1 MPAFPKGRPAPA
13 FPALKSGT
21 GALPEGFDPITA
33 PSSWYAQWTSRCLNV
48 SPHDGTFLAKA
59 LFAELKEQSVV
70 STVTTETGSTVYE
83 LPSNTVQV
91 TAPSLDSLEDG
102 QHLLVCDNC
111 QTPMPGSATTVDEL
125 DGAPCTLIRCPG
137 HLHRSSKA
145 DNFYRRLYDS
155 TEMKRVVAREHT
167 SLLPA
172 KTRLDYETAF
182 KRGGADP
189 QAPNVLVATPTLEM
203 GIDIGDLSTVMLG
216 SLPRSVSSYLQR
228 VGRAGRLTGNSLVLA
243 YVRGRGEHLPKLFD
257 PLSVIQGD
265 VRPPATF
272 LNAEEILQR
281 QYIAHIVDRF
291 SRDPQQVAPK
301 DARSVLGD
309 SGDDSWFARL
319 MDTAATDAET
329 LLDGF
334 LAQFGEHLSTEAVDA
349 LRIWA
354 SAPPHGGTSGL
365 TQRLMSS
372 AHQWQLDFDEIT
384 SRLATVDADMDEY
397 ERRAASPA
405 ATDDDLRALRIAKGS
420 LKLLKKQRESH
431 TRDYWISALERYG
444 VLPNYTL
451 LDDAVT
457 LDVGV
462 TWIDPDSNDYMGE
475 QLSYQRGSRVALT
488 ELAPGATFYA
498 QGLAVTIDA
507 VDLGTGESNIHA
519 WQMCPQCGW
528 VRTGLT
534 AAAPEPVSSCP
545 RCHATGIADVSQHL
559 PVVEMTRVSAEVRRD
574 EAVINENRDD
584 RRREPFTVVTAADI
598 DPTQVGRS
606 WFRSGSL
613 FGAEYLRRLDI
624 RWINLGGRAS
634 KGKTRVIA
642 GQESTSGL
650 FRVCAS
656 CGQLDKEAGRNN
668 RYEHRTWC
676 RLRGASTEDVRD
688 VALAR
693 RLRTQGVLLHL
704 PPQMEYDTFAHPS
717 LAAAILLGLREV
729 IGGSPEHLDVATISD
744 ALWAPDRRALLIH
757 DTVPGGTGYLAE
769 FADHTKIFA
778 VLSAAR
784 RILRE
789 CSCRNEDR
797 LACHHCL
804 LPFAPPYEMD
814 QVSRLTALTLLD
826 DILDVGTHGT
836 PDLDA
841 WTAEVTEQAPPSAPL
856 SDESFL
862 ERDFYS
868 SFIERLKT
876 MGAAVVERPGTYA
889 PSATITLQGSK
900 ARKWS
905 LRPQVSLEF
914 VKPDYVLETADPDIP
929 RIAIFADG
937 RSYHAMP
944 ECNRVSDD
952 ADKRAALRDQDYMV
966 WSFGHED
973 LQRFKAGESVE
984 PAWFDQKAASLV
996 TSRFHVQPGLI
1007 RLQAKDPVSQLLE
1020 FMVNPD
1026 IDAWKHFSMRMPY
1039 LFVRTDNRTKSD
1051 SEDVAASALAI
1062 FDGAKPFEANGS
1074 DVCWSY
1080 SEGGI
1085 AVTAGVRTGS
1095 EALRIVL
1102 AVDDRDERL
1111 ESLDG
1116 KAWKEWLRLS
1126 NWIGL
1131 SDHARVT
1138 TRTALESAPVSELSE
1153 VSGTELPTEWQALI
1167 AEAVSDG
1174 ERDLIRALAEAG
1186 ALPPDLGYET
1196 PDGEVIDMAWASGRV
1211 AVVFGETETEPM
1223 DGWTVCRADVDEI
1236 VEALRLNGVV

>member
-1 MPAFPKGRPAPA
+1 
-13 FPALKSGT
+13 
-21 GALPEGFDPITA
+21 
-33 PSSWYAQWTSRCLNV
+33 
-48 SPHDGTFLAKA
+48 
-59 LFAELKEQSVV
+59 
-70 STVTTETGSTVYE
+70 
-83 LPSNTVQV
+83 
-91 TAPSLDSLEDG
+91 
-102 QHLLVCDNC
+102 
-111 QTPMPGSATTVDEL
+111 
-125 DGAPCTLIRCPG
+125 
-137 HLHRSSKA
+137 
-145 DNFYRRLYDS
+145 
-155 TEMKRVVAREHT
+155 
-167 SLLPA
+167 
-172 KTRLDYETAF
+172 
-182 KRGGADP
+182 
-189 QAPNVLVATPTLEM
+189 
-203 GIDIGDLSTVMLG
+203 
-216 SLPRSVSSYLQR
+216 
-228 VGRAGRLTGNSLVLA
+228 
-243 YVRGRGEHLPKLFD
+243 
-257 PLSVIQGD
+257 
-265 VRPPATF
+265 
-272 LNAEEILQR
+272 
-281 QYIAHIVDRF
+281 
-291 SRDPQQVAPK
+291 
-301 DARSVLGD
+301 
-309 SGDDSWFARL
+309 
-319 MDTAATDAET
+319 
-329 LLDGF
+329 
-334 LAQFGEHLSTEAVDA
+334 
-349 LRIWA
+349 
-354 SAPPHGGTSGL
+354 
-365 TQRLMSS
+365 
-372 AHQWQLDFDEIT
+372 
-384 SRLATVDADMDEY
+384 
-397 ERRAASPA
+397 
-405 ATDDDLRALRIAKGS
+405 
-420 LKLLKKQRESH
+420 
-431 TRDYWISALERYG
+431 
-444 VLPNYTL
+444 
-451 LDDAVT
+451 
-457 LDVGV
+457 
-462 TWIDPDSNDYMGE
+462 
-475 QLSYQRGSRVALT
+475 
-488 ELAPGATFYA
+488 
-498 QGLAVTIDA
+498 
-507 VDLGTGESNIHA
+507 
-519 WQMCPQCGW
+519 
-528 VRTGLT
+528 
-534 AAAPEPVSSCP
+534 
-545 RCHATGIADVSQHL
+545 
-559 PVVEMTRVSAEVRRD
+559 
-574 EAVINENRDD
+574 
-584 RRREPFTVVTAADI
+584 
-598 DPTQVGRS
+598 
-606 WFRSGSL
+606 
-613 FGAEYLRRLDI
+613 
-624 RWINLGGRAS
+624 
-634 KGKTRVIA
+634 
-642 GQESTSGL
+642 
-650 FRVCAS
+650 
-656 CGQLDKEAGRNN
+656 
-668 RYEHRTWC
+668 
-676 RLRGASTEDVRD
+676 
-688 VALAR
+688 
-693 RLRTQGVLLHL
+693 
-704 PPQMEYDTFAHPS
+704 
-717 LAAAILLGLREV
+717 
-729 IGGSPEHLDVATISD
+729 
-744 ALWAPDRRALLIH
+744 
-757 DTVPGGTGYLAE
+757 
-769 FADHTKIFA
+769 
-778 VLSAAR
+778 
-784 RILRE
+784 
-789 CSCRNEDR
+789 
-797 LACHHCL
+797 
-804 LPFAPPYEMD
+804 MD